1 MKKELADYLNKVT
14 NYNKMKQK
22 QKKKTTPIDPEM
34 EINIIQFKW
43 ESGYYYFMNKTQ
55 YYTTEEELAK
65 ELRRGATDENKE
77 LSDDFLL
84 DESNALGE
92 WKWITIQLQTLLNKL
107 NK

>member
-1 MKKELADYLNKVT
+1 
-14 NYNKMKQK
+14 
-22 QKKKTTPIDPEM
+22 M
-34 EINIIQFKW
+34 EIDIIQFKW
-43 ESGYYYFMNKTQ
+43 ERGYNKFFRNKTQ
-55 YYTTEEELAK
+55 YYTTEEELVK
-65 ELRRGATDENKE
+65 ELRRGGTDENKE